1 LAKHASNEGDVN
13 TFEELVTKYD
23 RRLFRIAYG
32 VTHNRED
39 AEDVVQE
46 AFLKAYQHLAQF
58 RGASQF
64 STWLIRI
71 TVNEALTKLRKRRT
85 AKEVSVDAD
94 FEADSD
100 IPPLEVADW
109 APNPEQ
115 SYRAS
120 ELREILAGIL
130 EKLEP
135 VSRTVFVLRDIEGL
149 TIDETTVAMNMSTS
163 AVKARLWRVRLEIRQ
178 RLNTFFAKRDDVSR
192 TGCHCLTNADSG
204 IGVVALPSIARC
216 DAERINSNS

>member
-1 LAKHASNEGDVN
+1 MPVTRGDVN

-46 AFLKAYQHLAQF
+46 SFLKAYQHLADF
-58 RGASQF
+58 RGASQL

-85 AKEVSVDAD
+85 AREVSVDAD

-100 IPPLEVADW
+100 MRPLEVVDW

-120 ELREILAGIL
+120 ELREILTGIL
-130 EKLEP
+130 EELEP

-149 TIDETTVAMNMSTS
+149 TTDETTAAMNMSIS
-163 AVKARLWRVRLEIRQ
+163 AVKARLWRVRLQIRQ
-178 RLNTFFAKRDDVSR
+178 RLNTLFAKRNDVWR
-192 TGCHCLTNADSG
+192 TENHFVTNADSS
-204 IGVVALPSIARC
+204 IGVLALPPIARG
-216 DAERINSNS
+216 DSERVTSNS

>member
-1 LAKHASNEGDVN
+1 LAKHASDEGDVN
-13 TFEELVTKYD
+13 TLEELVTKYD

-39 AEDVVQE
+39 AQDVVQE
-46 AFLKAYQHLAQF
+46 AFLKAYQHLADF
-58 RGASQF
+58 RGASQL

-85 AKEVSVDAD
+85 AREVSVYAD

-100 IPPLEVADW
+100 MRPLEVVDW

-120 ELREILAGIL
+120 ELREILTGIL
-130 EKLEP
+130 DELEP

-149 TIDETTVAMNMSTS
+149 TTDETTAAMNISIS
-163 AVKARLWRVRLEIRQ
+163 AVKARLWRVRLQIRQ
-178 RLNTFFAKRDDVSR
+178 RLNTFFAKRNDVSR
-192 TGCHCLTNADSG
+192 KKNHFVANADSST
-204 IGVVALPSIARC
+204 GVLALPPIARG
-216 DAERINSNS
+216 DSERVTSNS

>member
-1 LAKHASNEGDVN
+1 LAKHASDEGHVN
-13 TFEELVTKYD
+13 TLEELVTKYD

-46 AFLKAYQHLAQF
+46 SFLKAYQHLADF
-58 RGASQF
+58 RGASQL

-85 AKEVSVDAD
+85 AREVSVDAD

-100 IPPLEVADW
+100 MRPLEVVDW

-120 ELREILAGIL
+120 ELREILTGIL
-130 EKLEP
+130 EELEP

-149 TIDETTVAMNMSTS
+149 TTDETTAAMNMSIS
-163 AVKARLWRVRLEIRQ
+163 AVKARLWRVRLQIRQ
-178 RLNTFFAKRDDVSR
+178 RLNTFFAKRNDVPR
-192 TGCHCLTNADSG
+192 TENHFVTNADSS
-204 IGVVALPSIARC
+204 IGVLALPPIARG
-216 DAERINSNS
+216 DSERVTSNS

>member
-1 LAKHASNEGDVN
+1 LAKHASDEGDVN

-39 AEDVVQE
+39 AQDVVQE
-46 AFLKAYQHLAQF
+46 SFLKAYQHLADF
-58 RGASQF
+58 RGASQL

-71 TVNEALTKLRKRRT
+71 TVNEALTKLRKRCTVR
-85 AKEVSVDAD
+85 EVSVDAD

-100 IPPLEVADW
+100 MRPLEVVDW

-120 ELREILAGIL
+120 ELREILTGIL
-130 EKLEP
+130 EELEP

-149 TIDETTVAMNMSTS
+149 TIDETTAAMNMSIS
-163 AVKARLWRVRLEIRQ
+163 AVKTRLWRVRLQIRQ
-178 RLNTFFAKRDDVSR
+178 RLNTFFAKRNDVS
-192 TGCHCLTNADSG
+192 TNGKSFCYQ
-204 IGVVALPSIARC
+204 R
-216 DAERINSNS
+216 

>member
-1 LAKHASNEGDVN
+1 MNTPFDYQAQSAKHVSDDGDVN
-13 TFEELVTKYD
+13 TLEELVTKYD

-39 AEDVVQE
+39 AQDVVQE

-58 RGASQF
+58 RGASQL

-85 AKEVSVDAD
+85 AREISIDAD

-100 IPPLEVADW
+100 MPPLEVVDW

-115 SYRAS
+115 AYRAS
-120 ELREILAGIL
+120 ELREILTGIL
-130 EKLEP
+130 DQLEP
-135 VSRTVFVLRDIEGL
+135 VSRTVFLLRDIEGL
-149 TIDETTVAMNMSTS
+149 TTDQTAAAMNMSIS
-163 AVKARLWRVRLEIRQ
+163 AVKARLWRVRLQI
-178 RLNTFFAKRDDVSR
+178 
-192 TGCHCLTNADSG
+192 
-204 IGVVALPSIARC
+204 
-216 DAERINSNS
+216 

>member
-39 AEDVVQE
+39 AQDVVQE

-100 IPPLEVADW
+100 MLPLEVADW

-120 ELREILAGIL
+120 ELREILTGIL

-149 TIDETTVAMNMSTS
+149 TIDETTAAMNMSTS
-163 AVKARLWRVRLEIRQ
+163 AVKARLWRVRLQIRQ
-178 RLNTFFAKRDDVSR
+178 CLNAFFATRNDVSR
-192 TGCHCLTNADSG
+192 TVNCFLTSADSS
-204 IGVVALPSIARC
+204 IGVLALPSTTPC
-216 DAERINSNS
+216 DRERVNSDS

>member
-1 LAKHASNEGDVN
+1 MKYFRFPSTVLAKHASDEGDVT

-39 AEDVVQE
+39 AQDVVQE
-46 AFLKAYQHLAQF
+46 SFLKAYQHLADF
-58 RGASQF
+58 RGASQL

-85 AKEVSVDAD
+85 AREVSVDAD
-94 FEADSD
+94 FETDSD
-100 IPPLEVADW
+100 MPPLEIVDW

-120 ELREILAGIL
+120 ELREILTGVL

-135 VSRTVFVLRDIEGL
+135 VSRAVFVLRDIEGL
-149 TIDETTVAMNMSTS
+149 TIDETTAAMNMSTS
-163 AVKARLWRVRLEIRQ
+163 GVKARLWRVRLEIRQ
-178 RLNTFFAKRDDVSR
+178 RLNTFFAKRNGVSR
-192 TGCHCLTNADSG
+192 TGNHFLTNADSS
-204 IGVVALPSIARC
+204 IGVG
-216 DAERINSNS
+216 